1 MHFLRYTL
9 LRISILFLFLIG
21 FSLLGLEGLALWIV
35 AIGLSGLASLY
46 LLKGQRD
53 SMSESVVNVVKKV
66 NKKIDDSTT
75 KEDID

>member
-35 AIGLSGLASLY
+35 AIGLSGIASLY

>member
-21 FSLLGLEGLALWIV
+21 FSLLGLEGLVLWIV
-35 AIGLSGLASLY
+35 AIGLSGIASLY

-53 SMSESVVNVVKKV
+53 SMSESVVNAVKKV
-66 NKKIDDSTT
+66 NTKIDESTT
-75 KEDID
+75 KEDTD

>member
-35 AIGLSGLASLY
+35 AIGLSGFASLY